1 LETIRLK
8 VESEEIES
16 KSDILVT
23 ENLFLVASSSS
34 DKDSEIDPMQIEWDE
49 IIEDFTE
56 FILTMNGIWLWEPV
70 TPTLPLRIEMDIT
83 SQIYRFF
90 DKVETEIDIEA
101 IREFRDSILELI
113 EIDFFYN
120 SIKFFNEPELF
131 DLFYDCTECEE
142 ACEERN
148 EFEVR
153 VYRDEEE

>member
-1 LETIRLK
+1 LYKEGEENMILKDVLETIRLK

-90 DKVETEIDIEA
+90 DKVETEIDI
-101 IREFRDSILELI
+101 
-113 EIDFFYN
+113 
-120 SIKFFNEPELF
+120 
-131 DLFYDCTECEE
+131 
-142 ACEERN
+142 
-148 EFEVR
+148 
-153 VYRDEEE
+153 